1 MPLLS
6 VIRCRVN
13 VAPLHAS
20 WLDPVSAMVRVPP
33 LAYVALYVFGL
44 IQAVSALLRTHRRG
58 LEAALPMVA
67 VVGGLAL
74 VPITMTNDLWG
85 DFSVTFL
92 FWWAVGSCA
101 SAAFGYVPARDV
113 APAARTSIASS

>member
-1 MPLLS
+1 MLTMFVDTG
-6 VIRCRVN
+6 VIGGV
-13 VAPLHAS
+13 
-20 WLDPVSAMVRVPP
+20 
-33 LAYVALYVFGL
+33 AYVALYVFGL

-101 SAAFGYVPARDV
+101 SAAFGYVPARDA